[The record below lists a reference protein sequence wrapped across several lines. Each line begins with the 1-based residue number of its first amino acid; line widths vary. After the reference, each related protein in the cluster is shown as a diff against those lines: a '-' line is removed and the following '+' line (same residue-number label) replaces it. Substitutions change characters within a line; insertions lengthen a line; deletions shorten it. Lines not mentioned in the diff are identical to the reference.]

1 MLWSGTRSLC
11 ASIRTPGYIRCLTCR
26 LRVKKGVSGT
36 VLGMLFS
43 SLFHLPM
50 LLTRANENPR
60 TGSRKQRKT
69 GAEKLWSIIL
79 TLGRESL
86 LHSIRVLSFFYS
98 LSSPPLTKF
107 LTYVA
112 FYLIINLSAG
122 GTSGWFPDNVGGKP
136 WIDASLC
143 TYLRSPLFPSCV
155 DFCWAQS
162 SCDARLCA
170 GAGYVVCYVA
180 Q

>member
-1 MLWSGTRSLC
+1 M
-11 ASIRTPGYIRCLTCR
+11 
-26 LRVKKGVSGT
+26 
-36 VLGMLFS
+36 LGMLFCLS
-43 SLFHLPM
+43 HLPM
-50 LLTRANENPR
+50 FLTRANENPR

-86 LHSIRVLSFFYS
+86 LRSIRVLSFFYS

-107 LTYVA
+107 LTCVA

-143 TYLRSPLFPSCV
+143 TYLPSPLFPCV
-155 DFCWAQS
+155 DLRWAQS